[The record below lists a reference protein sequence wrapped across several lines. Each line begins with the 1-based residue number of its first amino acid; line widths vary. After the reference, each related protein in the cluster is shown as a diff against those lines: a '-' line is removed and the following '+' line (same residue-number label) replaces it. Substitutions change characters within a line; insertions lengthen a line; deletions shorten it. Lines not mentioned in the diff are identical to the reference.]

1 MILAEDS
8 PSLKTV
14 CVAFFQSGQFRQPRD
29 AALTLNKRLVVGTEV
44 SIAIIT
50 EIAGRSAGGC
60 LDLVIGHGEKRPS
73 LVPAFLSLA
82 RVLVFH
88 AGEKRGGPIGERES
102 GQCAAAGRPTGGVHP
117 KRCLPRAMGSDLP
130 RRLGINIPE
139 EERAAIFHCIQS
151 CWLKSQSR

>member
-8 PSLKTV
+8 PSPKTV

-60 LDLVIGHGEKRPS
+60 LGSGYWTRRKS
-73 LVPAFLSLA
+73 VPPLSPHSFAA

-88 AGEKRGGPIGERES
+88 AGEKEADAIGGARIRS
-102 GQCAAAGRPTGGVHP
+102 VRRCRRNHNRRCMSWRPQP
-117 KRCLPRAMGSDLP
+117 SW
-130 RRLGINIPE
+130 
-139 EERAAIFHCIQS
+139 F
-151 CWLKSQSR
+151 